1 MPDPTGEAKPVA
13 ERFANVDEYIGSFP
27 PDVQAILQEVRSTIL
42 KVVPAAAET
51 ISYQMPTVM
60 LDGRYLVY
68 FAAWKHHVGLYPVP
82 TADEA
87 FERELAPY
95 RASKGTVR
103 FPLGQPIRYDLIE
116 RVVAQLV
123 AQRGDSPG

>member
-1 MPDPTGEAKPVA
+1 MADKL
-13 ERFANVDEYIGSFP
+13 ANVDEYIGSFP
-27 PDVQAILQEVRSTIL
+27 PDVQVILQEVRSRIL
-42 KVVPAAAET
+42 KVVPAASET

-82 TADEA
+82 EADEA

-103 FPLGQPIRYDLIE
+103 FPLGQPVPYDLIE
-116 RVVAQLV
+116 RMVALMVERRV
-123 AQRGDSPG
+123 ASQG